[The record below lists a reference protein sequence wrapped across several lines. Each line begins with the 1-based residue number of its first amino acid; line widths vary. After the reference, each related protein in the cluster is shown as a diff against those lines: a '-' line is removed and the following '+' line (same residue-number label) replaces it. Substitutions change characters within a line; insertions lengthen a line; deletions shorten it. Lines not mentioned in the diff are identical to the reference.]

1 MSKNKVS
8 IIGAGNVGAT
18 ATYYIAEKVI
28 ADLVM
33 VDIAGGMTQA
43 KAVDF
48 LHAGPLRGYDVSI
61 SIVGTSDFAQIA
73 DSNVVVIT
81 AGLPRKP
88 GMDRMD
94 LLKVNAGI
102 VKQAARAVA
111 EHAPNAIVIVVSNPL
126 DIMCHVALRSTGFAL
141 RRVIGMA
148 GILDATRFRYFVAEQ
163 LGCAL
168 SSVHAMVLGGHG
180 DQMVPLPRLTT
191 VGGVPITELMDAP
204 TIARLVDRTR
214 KGGAEIVSLLK
225 TGSAYYAPAA
235 SVADMVEAVI
245 TDRKHL
251 APCAAYVRGEYGI
264 NDLFIGVPVIL
275 GKNGIERIV
284 ELALQDDERAQLQA
298 SADAVRKGVEELNT
312 FFKPTSHR
320 GGRRDVIGRWLPPSA
335 AASTADERRGAAF
348 ACRGPDRTP
357 ATECVGRRR
366 ARRHWQRAVVLEC
379 PSGPRPA
386 TNSWRSG
393 LS

>member
-33 VDIAGGMTQA
+33 VDVAGGMTQA

-61 SIVGTSDFAQIA
+61 SIVGTDDFAQIA

-102 VKQAARAVA
+102 VKQAARAIV

-141 RRVIGMA
+141 RHVVGMA
-148 GILDATRFRYFVAEQ
+148 GILDSTRFRYFVAEQ

-191 VGGVPITELMDAP
+191 VGGVPITQLMDAP

-214 KGGAEIVSLLK
+214 KGGAEIVALLK

-251 APCAAYVRGEYGI
+251 APCAAYLRGEYGI
-264 NDLFIGVPVIL
+264 DDLFIGVPTIL
-275 GKNGIERIV
+275 GKNGVERII
-284 ELALQDDERAQLQA
+284 ELELLDDERAQLHA
-298 SADAVRKGVEELNT
+298 SAVAVRKGVDELNT
-312 FFKPTSHR
+312 FFKPT
-320 GGRRDVIGRWLPPSA
+320 
-335 AASTADERRGAAF
+335 
-348 ACRGPDRTP
+348 
-357 ATECVGRRR
+357 
-366 ARRHWQRAVVLEC
+366 
-379 PSGPRPA
+379 
-386 TNSWRSG
+386 
-393 LS
+393 

>member
-33 VDIAGGMTQA
+33 VDILGGMTQA

-81 AGLPRKP
+81 AGLARKP

-102 VKQAARAVA
+102 VKQAARAVV

-126 DIMCHVALRSTGFAL
+126 DIMCHVALRATGFDL
-141 RRVIGMA
+141 RHVVGMA
-148 GILDATRFRYFVAEQ
+148 GILDSTRFRFFVAEQ

-191 VGGVPITELMDAP
+191 VSGVPITELMEAT

-214 KGGAEIVSLLK
+214 KGGAEIVALLK

-264 NDLFIGVPVIL
+264 DDLFIGVPVIL
-275 GKNGIERIV
+275 GKNGVERII
-284 ELALQDDERAQLQA
+284 ELELLDDERAQLRA
-298 SADAVRKGVEELNT
+298 SADAVRKGVDELNT
-312 FFKPTSHR
+312 FFKPT
-320 GGRRDVIGRWLPPSA
+320 
-335 AASTADERRGAAF
+335 
-348 ACRGPDRTP
+348 
-357 ATECVGRRR
+357 
-366 ARRHWQRAVVLEC
+366 
-379 PSGPRPA
+379 
-386 TNSWRSG
+386 
-393 LS
+393 

>member
-33 VDIAGGMTQA
+33 VDVAGGMTQA
-43 KAVDF
+43 KALDF

-61 SIVGTSDFAQIA
+61 AGTDDFARIA

-102 VKQAARAVA
+102 VKQAARAIV

-126 DIMCHVALRSTGFAL
+126 DIMCHVALRSTGFDL
-141 RRVIGMA
+141 RRVVGMA
-148 GILDATRFRYFVAEQ
+148 GILDSTRFRYFVAEQ
-163 LGCAL
+163 LSCAL

-191 VGGVPITELMDAP
+191 VGGVPITELMDAT

-214 KGGAEIVSLLK
+214 KGGAEIVALLK

-251 APCAAYVRGEYGI
+251 APCATYVRGEYGI
-264 NDLFIGVPVIL
+264 DDLFIGVPVIL
-275 GKNGIERIV
+275 GKNGVERII
-284 ELALQDDERAQLQA
+284 ELALTDDERKQLLA
-298 SADAVRKGVEELNT
+298 SAVAVRQGVEELNT
-312 FFKPTSHR
+312 FFRPT
-320 GGRRDVIGRWLPPSA
+320 
-335 AASTADERRGAAF
+335 
-348 ACRGPDRTP
+348 
-357 ATECVGRRR
+357 
-366 ARRHWQRAVVLEC
+366 
-379 PSGPRPA
+379 
-386 TNSWRSG
+386 
-393 LS
+393 

>member
-33 VDIAGGMTQA
+33 VDVAGGMTQA
-43 KAVDF
+43 KALDF

-61 SIVGTSDFAQIA
+61 AGTDDFARIA

-102 VKQAARAVA
+102 VKQAARAIV

-126 DIMCHVALRSTGFAL
+126 DIMCHVALRSTGFDL
-141 RRVIGMA
+141 RRVVGMA
-148 GILDATRFRYFVAEQ
+148 GILDSTRFRYFVAEQ
-163 LGCAL
+163 LNCAL

-191 VGGVPITELMDAP
+191 VGGVPITELMDAA

-214 KGGAEIVSLLK
+214 KGGAEIVALLK

-251 APCAAYVRGEYGI
+251 APCATYVRGEYGI
-264 NDLFIGVPVIL
+264 DDLFIGVPVIL
-275 GKNGIERIV
+275 GKNGVERII
-284 ELALQDDERAQLQA
+284 ELALTDDERKQLLA
-298 SADAVRKGVEELNT
+298 SAVAVRQGVEELNT
-312 FFKPTSHR
+312 FFRPT
-320 GGRRDVIGRWLPPSA
+320 
-335 AASTADERRGAAF
+335 
-348 ACRGPDRTP
+348 
-357 ATECVGRRR
+357 
-366 ARRHWQRAVVLEC
+366 
-379 PSGPRPA
+379 
-386 TNSWRSG
+386 
-393 LS
+393 

>member
-33 VDIAGGMTQA
+33 VDVAGGMTQA
-43 KAVDF
+43 KALDF

-61 SIVGTSDFAQIA
+61 AGTDDFARIA

-102 VKQAARAVA
+102 VKQAARAIV
-111 EHAPNAIVIVVSNPL
+111 EHAPNAVVIVVSNPL
-126 DIMCHVALRSTGFAL
+126 DIMCHVALRSTGFDL
-141 RRVIGMA
+141 RRVVGMA
-148 GILDATRFRYFVAEQ
+148 GILDSTRFRYFVAEQ

-191 VGGVPITELMDAP
+191 VGGVPITELMDAA

-214 KGGAEIVSLLK
+214 KGGAEIVALLK

-264 NDLFIGVPVIL
+264 DDLFIGVPVIL
-275 GKNGIERIV
+275 GKNGVERII
-284 ELALQDDERAQLQA
+284 ELALADDEQKQLLA
-298 SADAVRKGVEELNT
+298 SADAVRKGVEELST
-312 FFKPTSHR
+312 FFRPT
-320 GGRRDVIGRWLPPSA
+320 
-335 AASTADERRGAAF
+335 
-348 ACRGPDRTP
+348 
-357 ATECVGRRR
+357 
-366 ARRHWQRAVVLEC
+366 
-379 PSGPRPA
+379 
-386 TNSWRSG
+386 
-393 LS
+393 

>member
-33 VDIAGGMTQA
+33 VDVAGGMTQA
-43 KAVDF
+43 KALDF

-61 SIVGTSDFAQIA
+61 AGTDDFARIA

-102 VKQAARAVA
+102 VKQAARAIV

-126 DIMCHVALRSTGFAL
+126 DIMCHVALRSTGFDL
-141 RRVIGMA
+141 RRVVGMA
-148 GILDATRFRYFVAEQ
+148 GILDSTRFRYFVAEQ
-163 LGCAL
+163 LSCAL

-191 VGGVPITELMDAP
+191 VGGVPITELMDAT

-214 KGGAEIVSLLK
+214 KGGAEIVALLK

-251 APCAAYVRGEYGI
+251 APCATYVRGEYGI
-264 NDLFIGVPVIL
+264 DDLFIGVPVIL
-275 GKNGIERIV
+275 GKNGVERII
-284 ELALQDDERAQLQA
+284 ELPLTDDERKQLLA
-298 SADAVRKGVEELNT
+298 SAVAVRQGVEELNT
-312 FFKPTSHR
+312 FFRPT
-320 GGRRDVIGRWLPPSA
+320 
-335 AASTADERRGAAF
+335 
-348 ACRGPDRTP
+348 
-357 ATECVGRRR
+357 
-366 ARRHWQRAVVLEC
+366 
-379 PSGPRPA
+379 
-386 TNSWRSG
+386 
-393 LS
+393 